1 MDPFVVIILGGVAG
15 LVVAL
20 LLLGW
25 LYPGS
30 GADQVGWRPT
40 RSVAVEVQN
49 ELDDL
54 EQMLEAANARRRRRG
69 EPELTEASVR
79 DTVAADLRETVRR
92 QEDHRLAE
100 LDAAQMLAA
109 KNARRRAKGLPELTP
124 AAYRSQLERD
134 SG

>member
-30 GADQVGWRPT
+30 GADQLDWRPT
-40 RSVAVEVQN
+40 RSAAVEVQN

-54 EQMLEAANARRRRRG
+54 AQMLEAANARRRRRG
-69 EPELTEASVR
+69 EAELTEASVR
-79 DTVAADLRETVRR
+79 DTVAADLREKVRR

-100 LDAAQMLAA
+100 LDVAQMLAA
-109 KNARRRAKGLPELTP
+109 KNARRRAKGLPELTH

-134 SG
+134 LG